1 MTGKINT
8 VTKNRTLGAT
18 DSRLLTTLSERGQTI
33 FTPAMAAAI
42 LKQSPASIRK
52 RLHYLARRRWLLRL
66 ERGKYL
72 IVPFSAGPEAEYTEN
87 ELVIASHLLT
97 PYYISYR
104 TALSF
109 YGYTEQPGRTIY
121 IATQNRKSPLTFN
134 GLTYYFIKLSPH
146 KFFGH
151 RRIWIGEHAIMMA
164 NKEKTVVDG
173 LDHPEHAG
181 GIVEV
186 GKALWRGQDD
196 IDLERVAAYSLQMQ
210 NRAIIKRLGFLL
222 ERFELGTPELLTSLH
237 RQLSAGYALL
247 DTILPNSGRYDA
259 RWRVRVNL
267 SDDELLNWRET

>member
-1 MTGKINT
+1 MPDNINT
-8 VTKNRTLGAT
+8 VSKNRTLGAT

-33 FTPAMAAAI
+33 FTSEMAAAV
-42 LKQSPASIRK
+42 LKQPPATIHK
-52 RLHYLARRRWLLRL
+52 RLHYLAQRRWLLRL

-72 IVPFSAGPEAEYTEN
+72 IVPFSAGPEAKHTEN
-87 ELVIASHLLT
+87 ELVIASHLIA

-109 YGYTEQPGRTIY
+109 YGYTEQPGRIIY
-121 IATQNRKSPLTFN
+121 IAAQNRKSPLTFN
-134 GLTYYFIKLSPH
+134 GLTYYFIRLSPH
-146 KFFGH
+146 KFFGQ
-151 RRIWIGEHAIMMA
+151 RKIWIGEHAIMIA
-164 NKEKTVVDG
+164 NREKTIIDG

-186 GKALWRGQDD
+186 GKALWRGQAD
-196 IDLERVAAYSLQMQ
+196 IDFKRMAAYSLQMK

-222 ERFELGTPELLTSLH
+222 ERFELGTPELLKTLR

-247 DTILPNSGRYDA
+247 DTMLPNSGRYDA

-267 SDDELLNWRET
+267 PDDELLNWRET